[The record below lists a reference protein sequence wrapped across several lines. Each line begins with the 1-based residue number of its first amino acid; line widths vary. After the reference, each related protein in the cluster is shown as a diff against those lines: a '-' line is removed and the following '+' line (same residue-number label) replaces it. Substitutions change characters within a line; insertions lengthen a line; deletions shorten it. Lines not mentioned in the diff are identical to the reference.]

1 MLARYIY
8 IYIYQGST
16 LLRSW
21 YIELWGK
28 GGEKGIDCSGRRIA
42 MRQEEKSSHID
53 NEGWNRETKG
63 VLYGKDL
70 IKYDNSSDTHYTLW
84 KKYKINGTGCLII
97 NV

>member
-1 MLARYIY
+1 
-8 IYIYQGST
+8 
-16 LLRSW
+16 
-21 YIELWGK
+21 
-28 GGEKGIDCSGRRIA
+28 

-53 NEGWNRETKG
+53 NEGWKRETKG